1 MFRDHEDY
9 QKGFNYIALALHKT
23 NSNGLVEAIM
33 STHLHLLVQ
42 TENTKELMYNF
53 RNSYSKYF
61 NHKYE
66 REGRLGEK
74 HHFSLDVVGYNHI
87 LAAASYVLRN
97 PLHHGVAP
105 IPYGYPHC
113 TASTIFSKEMGHSHT
128 SNLLP
133 KKSYYRHLGRHAEC
147 PESYKMNDSG
157 IFLRESVL
165 DISQVENLFGTPRA
179 FNYFMNRRTSEE
191 WEKEQLK
198 DNNNYPPVNLLSI
211 EKGISLNSPEK
222 MLILEN
228 GRADYKGKSD
238 IDLCTEI
245 DLIARNRFTKHSVYQ
260 LSNNEKQII
269 AKDLSANHYISHKQ
283 ICRCLALNQ

>member
-42 TENTKELMYNF
+42 TENVKELMYNF
-53 RNSYSKYF
+53 RNPYSKYF

-74 HHFSLDVVGYNHI
+74 DHFSLDIVGYNHI

-97 PLHHGVAP
+97 PLHHGVVP
-105 IPYGYPHC
+105 IPYAYPHC

-128 SNLLP
+128 INLMP
-133 KKSYYRHLGRHAEC
+133 RKSYYRYLGRHAEY
-147 PESYKMNDSG
+147 PETYKMNDSG

-165 DISQVENLFGTPRA
+165 DIPQVENLFGTPRA
-179 FNYFMNRRTSEE
+179 FNFFMSRRSSDD

-198 DNNNYPPVNLLSI
+198 DNNNHPPVNLLSI
-211 EKGISLNSPEK
+211 EKGITLHSPEK

-228 GRADYKGKSD
+228 GRADYKRKSD

-245 DLIARNRFTKHSVYQ
+245 DLLARNRFAKRSVYQ
-260 LSNNEKQII
+260 LASNEKQII
-269 AKDLSANHYISHKQ
+269 AKELSANHHISNKQ
-283 ICRCLALNQ
+283 ICRCLAF